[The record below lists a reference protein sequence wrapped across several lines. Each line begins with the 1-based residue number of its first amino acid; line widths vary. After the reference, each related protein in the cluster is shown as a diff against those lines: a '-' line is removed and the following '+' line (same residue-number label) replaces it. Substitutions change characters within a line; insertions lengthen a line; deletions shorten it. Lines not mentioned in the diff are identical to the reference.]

1 MIAHSRSPLKVLE
14 GDPAIVLSLTNSIH
28 QSRHIILIEPRT
40 ILVYTIRQF
49 QIIDNK
55 SLTTEY
61 TVKQV
66 NCEAGTSNP
75 YEAGNSSTIK
85 KIQR

>member
-1 MIAHSRSPLKVLE
+1 M
-14 GDPAIVLSLTNSIH
+14 
-28 QSRHIILIEPRT
+28 

-49 QIIDNK
+49 QIIDNE

-85 KIQR
+85 KSKDAGQVKKIKIRIYS